1 MAFNRPDPNASL
13 ADYKEHAARKQP
25 MGKTKPKEHLAQKRT
40 KIDKAI
46 ANAQAFQKQRTALI
60 NMSTKD
66 KLGSALEASIVG
78 AATGGGIIA
87 AQKGIRAAVNSGIPA
102 RAVNKITKQEVLLHG
117 RKTSGYS
124 EIKPAGG
131 KYENQPELKK
141 HAYNYFDNPKAPN
154 IAAPKGKSLGI
165 EALPFAHEGGT
176 LYAVRGPRKS
186 FTNPS
191 GGKVNWAKDTVIKS
205 QQNQK
210 VVGSIPI
217 NHAAFGNYETQIAS
231 MLKRAGVKIPKNK

>member
-13 ADYKEHAARKQP
+13 ADYKEHLARKQP
-25 MGKTKPKEHLAQKRT
+25 MGKTKPKEHLARKQT

-66 KLGSALEASIVG
+66 KLVAALESSIIG

-87 AQKGIRAAVNSGIPA
+87 AQKGIHAAVNSGIPA
-102 RAVNKITKQEVLLHG
+102 RAINKVTGQEVVLHG
-117 RKTSGYS
+117 RQTAGYS

-131 KYENQPELKK
+131 KYENQPELAKY
-141 HAYNYFDNPKAPN
+141 AYNYFDNPKAPN
-154 IAAPKGKSLGI
+154 IAAPKGKSLGV

-176 LYAVRGPRKS
+176 LYAVKGPKES

-205 QQNQK
+205 QINQK

-217 NHAAFGNYETQIAS
+217 NHAAFGNYESQIAS

>member
-1 MAFNRPDPNASL
+1 M
-13 ADYKEHAARKQP
+13 
-25 MGKTKPKEHLAQKRT
+25 
-40 KIDKAI
+40 
-46 ANAQAFQKQRTALI
+46 
-60 NMSTKD
+60 
-66 KLGSALEASIVG
+66 
-78 AATGGGIIA
+78 
-87 AQKGIRAAVNSGIPA
+87 
-102 RAVNKITKQEVLLHG
+102 LLHG

-131 KYENQPELKK
+131 KYENQPELKQ

-154 IAAPKGKSLGI
+154 IMAPKGKSLGV

-186 FTNPS
+186 FTNS
-191 GGKVNWAKDTVIKS
+191 RGEQVNWSRDTVVKS

-217 NHAAFGNYETQIAS
+217 NHAAYGDYETQIAS
-231 MLKRAGVKIPKNK
+231 MLKRAGVKIPKKK